1 MNLPQQPMCRDMF
14 SVCEV
19 REVGFLISSTGML
32 WDDVMAIKTRANG
45 SPLFFKA
52 FAGFHE
58 IVVEGVIDSH

>member
-14 SVCEV
+14 SVSEI
-19 REVGFLISSTGML
+19 REVGFIISSPCVSG
-32 WDDVMAIKTRANG
+32 DDMMAIKTRANG